1 MFLQEKDILSIKEG
15 SLLIDTE
22 TERLYLVEKVCQ
34 YCIYFRFHSFGISEK
49 RSESKRWKTHII
61 TYSIG
66 NSYRIVPV
74 SVFRRE
80 LGKKIKRVHNLEVTY

>member
-34 YCIYFRFHSFGISEK
+34 HCIYFRFYSFGIWEK
-49 RSESKRWKTHII
+49 KSESRRWKTYII

-66 NSYRIVPV
+66 NPYRIVPV

-80 LGKKIKRVHNLEVTY
+80 LEKKIKRLHELEVTY